1 MKWVLFVVLMNP
13 DGSLD
18 KVYNS
23 ASGWEDRIKC
33 NEFVEF
39 NHPKIIDS
47 VNIYNNKSSYRMY
60 IFIYTICPN
69 DVMRNFLFKLRY

>member
-33 NEFVEF
+33 NEFVEL

-47 VNIYNNKSSYRMY
+47 VKIHYTMPQGTTIMGVGCFQPLTKQEDMVK
-60 IFIYTICPN
+60 IF
-69 DVMRNFLFKLRY
+69 D

>member
-1 MKWVLFVVLMNP
+1 MKWVLFVVLMTP

-47 VNIYNNKSSYRMY
+47 VKTNYAMPQGT
-60 IFIYTICPN
+60 TIMGIGCLQPLTN
-69 DVMRNFLFKLRY
+69 QEDMVKILD